1 VFMVMPFGL
10 CIAPT
15 TFQWANIEAFRKCIG
30 KFMQVFLDDFIIYEK
45 VANHLHLL
53 DKCLH

>member
-1 VFMVMPFGL
+1 MVMPFWL
-10 CIAPT
+10 CNAPT
-15 TFQWANIEAFRKCIG
+15 TFQRANIEAFREYIG
-30 KFMQVFLDDFIIYEK
+30 KFMEVFLDDFTIYEK

>member
-10 CIAPT
+10 CNAPT
-15 TFQWANIEAFRKCIG
+15 TFQRANIEAFREYIG
-30 KFMQVFLDDFIIYEK
+30 KFMQVFLDDFTIYGK